1 MPNLLSFNQFVVLFQ
16 IVFLKFSQ
24 HAELNSNKKQATD
37 EDIMMADP
45 ARVHPM
51 CWAQQQRKKMT
62 SEGPIFIAADARVR

>member
-51 CWAQQQRKKMT
+51 C
-62 SEGPIFIAADARVR
+62 